1 MNCQLRV
8 ITGKGVRR
16 GEGIMDIR
24 QTYRWCMRVSCT
36 IPNNFRVRNKFIR
49 SVYRYRAIIGLAV
62 PEGNGSMFGMLEGV
76 VDQRIAYLDS
86 LYFSDQLSYT
96 NYFNPTYGLK
106 DIEFPNFIQFK

>member
-36 IPNNFRVRNKFIR
+36 IPNNFCVRNKFIR
-49 SVYRYRAIIGLAV
+49 SVYRYRAIIGLTV
-62 PEGNGSMFGMLEGV
+62 PEGDGSMFGMLEGV
-76 VDQRIAYLDS
+76 VDQRIPYSYSTHFCDK
-86 LYFSDQLSYT
+86 FSYT
-96 NYFNPTYGLK
+96 IYFNSTYGLK
-106 DIEFPNFIQFK
+106 DIKFISLNHL